1 VGATIVER
9 EYLTFV
15 PAKQHPTIGSVHCHH
30 LLFVQVGERCGAD
43 GSCKIRRNAKG
54 SHSQEDN
61 RSIVQREAKA
71 RCLRSRQ
78 LGRRG
83 GDQKNDAGQS
93 GFTMPFT
100 PRTVRDAS
108 STRSEI
114 SSKPLP

>member
-1 VGATIVER
+1 VGPTIVER

-30 LLFVQVGERCGAD
+30 LLFVQVGERCGVD

-71 RCLRSRQ
+71 RSRCLRSRQ
-78 LGRRG
+78 LGG
-83 GDQKNDAGQS
+83 VEGIKK
-93 GFTMPFT
+93 TMPT
-100 PRTVRDAS
+100 KADLRRHSHRA
-108 STRSEI
+108 R
-114 SSKPLP
+114 